1 MGNKVQV
8 SQTQETKIKALFE
21 SGVSQKDIALE
32 VGMNISTL
40 GRVLARMGLKRAS
53 DVILPNEREMLQEL
67 KNNGITDVE
76 GLRYVLNKM

>member
-32 VGMNISTL
+32 VGMNVSTL
-40 GRVLARMGLKRAS
+40 GRVLARMGLKRTS
-53 DVILPNEREMLQEL
+53 DVILPSEREMLQEL
-67 KNNGITDVE
+67 KNNDITDVE